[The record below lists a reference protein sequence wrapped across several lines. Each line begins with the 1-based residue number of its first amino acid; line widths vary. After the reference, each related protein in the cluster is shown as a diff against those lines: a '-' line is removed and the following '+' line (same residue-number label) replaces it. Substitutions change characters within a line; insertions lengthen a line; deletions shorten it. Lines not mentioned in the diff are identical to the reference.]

1 MSYKAHTWATGD
13 TITADLLNALEQGA
27 ASGQI
32 EYVDTALNDGT
43 AVAGGE
49 ADGTVAIDNND
60 NLFVVASGKFTL
72 KGSLKGPKGDTGAAG
87 KDGATGAAGKDG
99 SDAKQIK
106 AGTLNED
113 KNGVLTGATVTF
125 TDNTTLDFT
134 INKAT
139 A

>member
-1 MSYKAHTWATGD
+1 MAYKAHTWATGD

-32 EYVDTALNDGT
+32 EYVDTALTDNT
-43 AVAGGE
+43 AVTGGE
-49 ADGTVAIDNND
+49 ADGMVAIDND
-60 NLFVVASGKFTL
+60 GNLFVVTSGKFTL
-72 KGSLKGPKGDTGAAG
+72 KGSLKGSKGDAG
-87 KDGATGAAGKDG
+87 DPGKDG

-113 KNGVLTGATVTF
+113 KDGVLMGATVTF